1 MNKMIRTLTIGA
13 VSALTTM
20 FAVADGGATDG
31 FAFRN
36 GDTIAFLGDSITQAG
51 SYDDGYIR
59 LFEKVILNLGIEQ
72 YTFFERGVGGNTSA
86 DMLARVDKDVVAYHP
101 TWTTYSAGVN
111 DICYTGKTQTLDQYK
126 ANVTATFDKLDA
138 CGTKVIVFTTTPISE
153 QTGESPL
160 DSYVT
165 WLRTEANRRGYRI
178 AEMNTAM
185 KDELIARG
193 ATGSTPWKLTTDGI
207 HLNADGNKIMAWE
220 LLKAFG
226 IAADRKD
233 EIYGIFESGGPVAKT
248 YPKAG
253 WRDGTKTLTFYYNT
267 HSYTNDA
274 DVTKEYA
281 IGADGSKTWGDVL
294 SEVEHAAFDLS
305 FVYFMPTDCTAWFWG
320 ASKLKDID
328 RLDYL
333 NTVNCQST
341 GQMFGDCGSLTN
353 LNLSFFNTAKV
364 VTMYQMF
371 RNMSSITELDLSSFD
386 TSNVQN
392 YWQMFLGDS
401 NLETIYVSDMFV
413 TNKVTDSSDM
423 FTSCTSLV
431 GGKGT
436 AYDSSQKDG
445 KMAHIDAV
453 GNPGYFS
460 RKGDKPDKPDEPG
473 EDDPGQDDP
482 GPVEGAWQLT
492 SGNVLKKG
500 EWEFLTTLRS
510 SQTSGVEGAYDLW
523 VGDCIKA
530 PSAPSVLDFTGGIDN
545 QTGDGKKY
553 EITDLNTVFN
563 FETESPMVQSLMLP
577 ETLQNIGESAFR
589 NCVNLESVTP
599 FLPASCKTL
608 KSMAFQGC
616 SKLASPLVFCGTALG
631 TGPESGSWNIFYG
644 CELIPSA
651 DLSGSTVTALYRG
664 CFDECKALKEIR
676 LPPTLEKFGIND
688 TPEQMFNRSAVTG
701 CSGLKIY
708 VNGTTLPQFHTNDT
722 AIAKIVLG
730 EGVTTLP
737 EGAFTGLTK
746 LRGVYFCGDRPEE
759 ITQQTGPK
767 LFTGLDD
774 HAVHCFVPAK
784 YADNWSSVVAGGAFG
799 DEPKDWISGSTQYIR
814 LWNYGHDGFY
824 MLIGGGAAGSIGVN
838 DDDDLGEP
846 GFLCTLVCK
855 RENGQYALGENAEFL
870 LTCTQDG
877 QADAGRKV
885 RVQWYNGKERV
896 SSETITIA
904 AKVTT
909 ISKPVTKACAY
920 KLTAMPLEADGKDA
934 LKWEPTSGVICD
946 QGNIGLP
953 SDYMPSDFDSWWD
966 SEVDAQNKIPMDGVV
981 RTERKVD
988 QTGWEQWRKDNW
1000 AMCYNYDVRIPAA
1013 GTNWV
1018 AGGLTIPKD
1027 NTRKYPVYLKFYG
1040 VGWDGVCECDQN
1052 PDRIIFCVNCHGLP
1066 SADATWE
1073 TDYPAM
1079 RTWIENYA
1087 KSGPESWQGNYQMIG
1102 TSQGRDNVYYRY
1114 VFLRAARAVEYV
1126 KMLPEWDGKTIIVGG
1141 CSQGAAQSVAA
1152 AALSSGVTHLALGVP
1167 ALTDFSA
1174 DAHHRG
1180 HASADRGRVRI
1191 LRRRQPGAPHQE
1203 REGPYRVRTRR
1214 PARPA
1219 VWTCLALQ
1227 RVRRFERQICREPLG
1242 LGSRFGLRLGSD
1254 ERVHPRRLQVT
1265 LRYGARPRAPR

>member
-31 FAFRN
+31 FAFKN

-86 DMLARVDKDVVAYHP
+86 DMLARVDNDVVAYHP

-153 QTGESPL
+153 QTGESAL
-160 DSYVT
+160 DPYVT
-165 WLRTEANRRGYRI
+165 WLREEANRRGYRI

-185 KDELIARG
+185 KAELIARG
-193 ATGSTPWKLTTDGI
+193 ATGQDPWKLTTDGI

-226 IAADRKD
+226 IAEGRKD
-233 EIYGIFESGGPVAKT
+233 EMYGIFASGDPVTPPSAK
-248 YPKAG
+248 AV
-253 WRDGTKTLTFYYNT
+253 WREGTKTLTFYYNT

-281 IGADGSKTWGDVL
+281 IGADGAKTWDAVL

-305 FVYFMPTDCTAWFWG
+305 FVYFMPTSCTAWFWK
-320 ASKLKDID
+320 ADKMKDID

-333 NTVNCQST
+333 NTVNCT
-341 GQMFGDCGSLTN
+341 TMAQMFGDCGALTN

-364 VTMYQMF
+364 T
-371 RNMSSITELDLSSFD
+371 NMSQMLRNLSLTELDLSSFD
-386 TSNVQN
+386 TSNVTTF
-392 YWQMFLGDS
+392 WQMFVGDQK
-401 NLETIYVSDMFV
+401 LETIYVSDTFV
-413 TNKVTDSSDM
+413 TNKVTNSSDM

-453 GNPGYFS
+453 GNPGYLS
-460 RKGDKPDKPDEPG
+460 RKGDKPDKPDE
-473 EDDPGQDDP
+473 PGQDDP

-500 EWEFLTTLRS
+500 EWEFSVSRRTT
-510 SQTSGVEGAYDLW
+510 QTSGVEGACDLW
-523 VGDCIKA
+523 VGECIKA

-545 QTGDGKKY
+545 LTGNGKRY
-553 EITDLNTVFN
+553 EITDLNNVFYKKP
-563 FETESPMVQSLMLP
+563 EGSMVQSLVLP
-577 ETLQNIGESAFR
+577 ETLQNIVGSAFL

-599 FLPASCKTL
+599 FLPASCK
-608 KSMAFQGC
+608 KVGGSAFQGC
-616 SKLASPLVFCGTALG
+616 AKLATPLVFSGTALG
-631 TGPESGSWNIFYG
+631 TSPGSDSWNIFYG
-644 CELIPSA
+644 CESIPSA

-676 LPPTLEKFGIND
+676 LPPTLEKFGISD
-688 TPEQMFNRSAVTG
+688 TGEQMNDRSAVSG

-708 VNGTTLPQFHTNDT
+708 VNGTTLPRFHTDDA
-722 AIAKIVLG
+722 AITKIVLG
-730 EGVTTLP
+730 ENLTTLP
-737 EGAFTGLTK
+737 EVAFSGLTK

-784 YADNWSSVVAGGAFG
+784 YADNWSSVAVGGALG
-799 DEPKDWISGSTQYIR
+799 SEPADWISGSTQYIR
-814 LWNYGHDGFY
+814 LWNYGQEGFY

-885 RVQWYNGKERV
+885 RVEWYNGKERV
-896 SSETITIA
+896 SSETITLS

-909 ISKPVTKACAY
+909 ISKPVTKACSY
-920 KLTAMPLEADGKDA
+920 KLTVMPLEADGKDA
-934 LKWEPTSGVICD
+934 LTWTPSSGVIGD
-946 QGNIGLP
+946 RDNIGLP
-953 SDYMPSDFDSWWD
+953 ADYMPSDFDSWWD
-966 SEVDAQNKIPMDGVV
+966 SEVAAQSAIPMSGAV
-981 RTERKVD
+981 RRERVVD
-988 QTGWEQWRKDNW
+988 QTGWEQWRKDKW
-1000 AMCYNYDVRIPAA
+1000 AQCYNYDVRIPAA

-1040 VGWDGVCECDQN
+1040 VGWDGVCECDQST
-1052 PDRIIFCVNCHGLP
+1052 DRITFCVNCHGLP

-1087 KSGPESWQGNYQMIG
+1087 KSGPEAWQGNYQMIG

-1114 VFLRAARAVEYV
+1114 VFLRAARAVEYA
-1126 KMLPEWDGKTIIVGG
+1126 KTLPEWDGKTIIVGG

-1152 AALSSGVTHLALGVP
+1152 AALSTGVTHVVLGVP
-1167 ALTDFSA
+1167 ALTDFSGDKSDPKRA
-1174 DAHHRG
+1174 YGWPYVTRPPTYGECEYFDVVNLAHRIKNAKVFVVCGLVDYLVQPCGPVSLYNAFDGTNDKSFESH
-1180 HASADRGRVRI
+1180 SAWSHDSVS
-1191 LRRRQPGAPHQE
+1191 AW
-1203 REGPYRVRTRR
+1203 GPMGEFIT
-1214 PARPA
+1214 AA
-1219 VWTCLALQ
+1219 CK
-1227 RVRRFERQICREPLG
+1227 
-1242 LGSRFGLRLGSD
+1242 
-1254 ERVHPRRLQVT
+1254 
-1265 LRYGARPRAPR
+1265 